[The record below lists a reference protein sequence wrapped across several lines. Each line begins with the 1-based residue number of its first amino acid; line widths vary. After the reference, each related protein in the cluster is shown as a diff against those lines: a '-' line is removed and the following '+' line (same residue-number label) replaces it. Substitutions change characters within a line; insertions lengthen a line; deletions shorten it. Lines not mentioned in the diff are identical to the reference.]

1 MYFLQTYIFL
11 VYEIGFRVDSLNGW
25 DLSLFLD
32 DVFFIAKMDHG
43 EFVDLL
49 FKIVAVY
56 FIDDV
61 SSSEI
66 LAVTLFEVE
75 VAFIEADYFVVSF
88 RVIFDDLWSVSM
100 ESVCSWH

>member
-1 MYFLQTYIFL
+1 M
-11 VYEIGFRVDSLNGW
+11 
-25 DLSLFLD
+25 
-32 DVFFIAKMDHG
+32 FFIAKMDHG

-49 FKIVAVY
+49 FEIVAVY

-88 RVIFDDLWSVSM
+88 RVIFDDL
-100 ESVCSWH
+100 